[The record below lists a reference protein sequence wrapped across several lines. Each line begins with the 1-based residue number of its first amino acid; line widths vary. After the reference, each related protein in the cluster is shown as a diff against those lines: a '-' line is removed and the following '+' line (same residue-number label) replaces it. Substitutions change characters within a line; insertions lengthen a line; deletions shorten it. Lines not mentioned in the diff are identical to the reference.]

1 MTFEPGCASPGVANP
16 ANFPLSRQSN
26 PCIFAPLHCMK
37 FIAVIGTIAASTAA
51 LAAAPVD
58 YVKEIQPLL
67 AQHCY
72 QCHGATQPKHGL
84 RLDTAAFALKGGQG
98 GPAILPGKSS
108 DSLLVQVISG
118 THKDI
123 TRMPYKKPPLPDA
136 QIALVR
142 RWIDEG
148 AKAPANEQP
157 GSKAHWSFVAP
168 KRPEVPKVIGKE
180 VISPKAGK
188 SDPLNTQSLITTHP
202 IDAFIYARLAK
213 EKLSPSPEADR
224 VTLIRRLSLDLL
236 GLPPKP
242 ADVDAFVNDKSPD
255 AYEKLVER
263 LLASPH
269 YGERWGR
276 WWLDVAR
283 YADSNGYSIDAPR
296 SIWRYR
302 DWVIAA
308 LNRDLPFDQF
318 TIEQL
323 AGDMLPNATM
333 EQKVATGF
341 HRNTQINQEGGID
354 KEQFRIESVVDRVAT
369 TGYAWLGLTIAC
381 ANCHD
386 HKFDPIAQ
394 KEYFGLFAMLNN
406 QDEPDIPLTSP
417 DETKRVAAIEA
428 KVSGYIA
435 DLFKKEAGIVE
446 RELKWEASMTP
457 EQRQAM
463 PQLWREVFDTP
474 PAQRTDAQKLVMVTS
489 FVENAPENKTHQA
502 AIKKMRADKPKA
514 DTTMIMREAA
524 KARRTYLHIKGDF
537 TRDGGDVKAHF
548 PSALHPF
555 KGAADREPNRL
566 DLAHWIVDAA
576 NPLTARVTVNRVWQ
590 QYFGKGLVDTE
601 NDFGTQGSLPTHSE
615 LLDWLAVEFM
625 KPTTGVEALKGSKV
639 KEAPASTLQP
649 FNPSTLQPW
658 SLKGLHRL
666 IVTSATYRQ
675 SSAVREDLQRVDAN
689 NKLLARQNRLRL
701 DAEIVRDV
709 GLTASG
715 LLTPTLGGPSVYPPI
730 PENAMA
736 LGQRKQPWPTSTGP
750 DRYRRGLYTFYY
762 RATPPPSMN
771 VFDAPDGYS
780 TCTRRIRSN
789 TPLQALA
796 LLNDTAFFEFA
807 ENLATRVL
815 KEAPAGD
822 TARLEHAFRLCL
834 ARKPSAT
841 EASRLGDLLKAET
854 ASVTDAEAKAVK
866 APAGVEPKQF
876 AAWTTVARVLLNLDE
891 TITRE

>member
-1 MTFEPGCASPGVANP
+1 
-16 ANFPLSRQSN
+16 
-26 PCIFAPLHCMK
+26 MK
-37 FIAVIGTIAASTAA
+37 FIAVLGTFAAASAA
-51 LAAAPVD
+51 LAAPVD
-58 YVKEIQPLL
+58 YAREIQPLL

-72 QCHGATQPKHGL
+72 QCHGAMQPKHGL
-84 RLDTAAFALKGGQG
+84 RLDTAASALKGGQS
-98 GPAILPGKSS
+98 GPAFTPGKASA
-108 DSLLVQVISG
+108 SLLVQVISG

-123 TRMPYKKPPLPDA
+123 TRMPYKKPPLSDA

-148 AKAPANEQP
+148 AKAPANEVP
-157 GSKAHWSFVAP
+157 GSKMHWAFVAP
-168 KRPEVPKVIGKE
+168 QRPEVPRVISKE
-180 VISPKAGK
+180 VISNPPGKAAK
-188 SDPLNTQSLITTHP
+188 FAPLNTQSLIANYSHP
-202 IDAFIYARLAK
+202 IDAFIHARLAK
-213 EKLSPSPEADR
+213 EQLTPSPEADR

-242 ADVDAFVNDKSPD
+242 EEVDAFVNDQSPD

-283 YADSNGYSIDAPR
+283 YSDSNGYSIDAPR

-323 AGDMLPNATM
+323 AGDLLPNATM
-333 EQKVATGF
+333 EQKIATGF

-369 TGYAWLGLTIAC
+369 TSYAWLGLTLAC
-381 ANCHD
+381 SQCHD
-386 HKFDPIAQ
+386 HKFDPFTQ

-406 QDEPDIPLTSP
+406 QDEPDLPLTSP
-417 DETKRVAAIEA
+417 DETKRVAEIEA
-428 KVSGYIA
+428 KVSAYI
-435 DLFKKEAGIVE
+435 DSLWKKETDLVARGV
-446 RELKWEASMTP
+446 KWEASMTP
-457 EQRQAM
+457 VERQAM
-463 PQLWREVFDTP
+463 SQIWREIYDVP
-474 PAQRTDAQKLVMVTS
+474 PVQRTDAQKLVMVTT
-489 FVENAPENKTHQA
+489 FVESAPENRTHQA
-502 AIKKMRADKPKA
+502 AIKKLRAEKPKVE
-514 DTTMIMREAA
+514 TTMVLREAA
-524 KARRTYLHIKGDF
+524 KPRRTYLHIKGDF

-548 PSALHPF
+548 PAALHPA
-555 KGAADREPNRL
+555 KLPADREPNRL
-566 DLAHWIVDAA
+566 DLARWLVDDT
-576 NPLTARVTVNRVWQ
+576 NPLTARVLVNRVWQ

-601 NDFGTQGSLPTHSE
+601 NDFGTQGALPSHPE
-615 LLDWLAVEFM
+615 LLDWLATEFQ
-625 KPTTGVEALKGSKV
+625 KPGGSSVSGLGSGARSVAPTTSEL
-639 KEAPASTLQP
+639 ASPDARRQT
-649 FNPSTLQPW
+649 PSPW
-658 SLKGLHRL
+658 SLKSLHRL

-675 SSAVREDLQRVDAN
+675 SSSARADLSRVDAN

-709 GLTASG
+709 SLTASG
-715 LLTPTLGGPSVYPPI
+715 LLTPKIGGVSVFPPI
-730 PENAMA
+730 PAGSLD

-750 DRYRRGLYTFYY
+750 DRYRRGLYTFHF
-762 RATPPPSMN
+762 RATPPPSMS

-796 LLNDTAFFEFA
+796 LLNDAAYFEFA
-807 ENLATRVL
+807 EGLATRVL
-815 KEAPAGD
+815 KESAASD
-822 TARLEHAFRLCL
+822 SARLEHAFRLCL
-834 ARKPSAT
+834 ARKPSAMEST
-841 EASRLGDLLKAET
+841 RLSELLKGELA
-854 ASVTDAEAKAVK
+854 AVTDADANSAK